1 MKSHSVEIAPC
12 DGRCR
17 YWAKII
23 RAGIPLPLPSLVNGA
38 NDIPTRYLLR
48 GNEELLPGDALFEGE
63 ANHHRKTRGWTYW
76 LTFVTEAGD
85 LVRVCNEDFGGI
97 KVLLKQQGLAAE
109 YLRGSGD
116 VAAMARIAHGL
127 RMGMSIS
134 TLEQPA

>member
-1 MKSHSVEIAPC
+1 MKSHSVEIAPR

-38 NDIPTRYLLR
+38 NDIPTRYLFR

-63 ANHHRKTRGWTYW
+63 ANHHRKARGWTYW

-85 LVRVCNEDFGGI
+85 LVRVYNEDFGGI
-97 KVLLKQQGLAAE
+97 KALLKQQGLAAE

-127 RMGMSIS
+127 RMGMNIS
-134 TLEQPA
+134 TLEKPA